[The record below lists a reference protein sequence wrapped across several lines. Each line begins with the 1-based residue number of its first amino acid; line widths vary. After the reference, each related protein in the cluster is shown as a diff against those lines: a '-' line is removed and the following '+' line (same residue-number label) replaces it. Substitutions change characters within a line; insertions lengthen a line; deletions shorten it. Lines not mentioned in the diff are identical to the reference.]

1 MICFELIYDFSGSFG
16 CGTKYTYLSGIH
28 VTFYTDTQKSVS
40 YVNFAYLSKEFTAKI
55 IEFSNIIFMFFK
67 KIPMFQFILSV

>member
-1 MICFELIYDFSGSFG
+1 M
-16 CGTKYTYLSGIH
+16 
-28 VTFYTDTQKSVS
+28 TFHTDTQKSVS

-55 IEFSNIIFMFFK
+55 IEVSDIIFMFFK